1 MGEDLAVLHD
11 RRDGR
16 RHFLLASPA
25 IVLMVVLGILP
36 LLIVV
41 AYSFMAPGDY
51 GGVVPKFSLEAYV
64 SLLFQRD
71 IFDGTLT
78 FSPAYLEIY
87 LRTAVF
93 GASTTLICLLL
104 GFPTAYF
111 MATRPPNKRN
121 LWVLLLTIPFWS
133 NLLVRN
139 IAVMLIIRDEGLIN
153 TLLMSLGLI
162 HHPITML
169 YTNFAIVLGLVY
181 SFLPFM
187 VLPIYASLE
196 KFDFRLAEAGF
207 DLYANRF
214 QVLTRIIIPLAKPGI
229 VTGSILV
236 FVPAFGAYV
245 TPLLLG
251 GGSHLMIGNLIA
263 LQFGSSRNWPLGS
276 AFSIVLMVFV
286 LAALF
291 LQLRRSGQVQHG

>member
-1 MGEDLAVLHD
+1 MSGLSASSDKRAA
-11 RRDGR
+11 RRN
-16 RHFLLASPA
+16 LLLSAPSLV
-25 IVLMVVLGILP
+25 IMVVLGLLP
-36 LLIVV
+36 LMIVV

-51 GGVVPKFSLEAYV
+51 GGVQPKFSVEAYV

-71 IFDGTLT
+71 IFDDTLS

-87 LRTAVF
+87 LRTAIF
-93 GASTTLICLLL
+93 GAATTFACLLV

-111 MATRPPNKRN
+111 MATRPKESRN
-121 LWVLLLTIPFWS
+121 VWVLLLTIPFWS
-133 NLLVRN
+133 NLLVRT
-139 IAVMLIIRDEGLIN
+139 IAVMFLIRDEGLIN
-153 TLLMSLGLI
+153 TVLMDLGI
-162 HHPITML
+162 IDHPITML
-169 YTNFAIVLGLVY
+169 YTNFAILLGLVY

-207 DLYANRF
+207 DLYATRF
-214 QVLTRIIIPLAKPGI
+214 QVLTRIIVPIAKPGL

-236 FVPAFGAYV
+236 FVPSFGAYV

-286 LAALF
+286 MLALLF
-291 LQLRRSGQVQHG
+291 QARRSGQVNHG

>member
-1 MGEDLAVLHD
+1 MPDLTLS
-11 RRDGR
+11 RKKQDGR
-16 RHFLLASPA
+16 RYLLLASPA
-25 IVLMVVLGILP
+25 IVIMAILSLIPLM
-36 LLIVV
+36 IVV
-41 AYSFMAPGDY
+41 AYSFMTPGDY
-51 GGVVPKFSLEAYV
+51 GGVVPKFSIEAYV

-71 IFDGTLT
+71 IFDSTLT

-87 LRTAVF
+87 IRTAIF
-93 GASTTLICLLL
+93 GAATTAICVMI

-111 MATRPPNKRN
+111 MATRPPERRN

-133 NLLVRN
+133 NLLVRT
-139 IAVMLIIRDEGLIN
+139 IAVMFVIRDEGLVN
-153 TLLMSLGLI
+153 TLLMRFGVI
-162 HHPITML
+162 DHPITLL

-207 DLYANRF
+207 DLYATRF
-214 QVLTRIIIPLAKPGI
+214 KVLTQIIVPLARPGI

-251 GGSHLMIGNLIA
+251 GGSHLMIGDLIA

-276 AFSIVLMVFV
+276 AFSIVLMVIV
-286 LAALF
+286 MAALLF
-291 LQLRRSGQVQHG
+291 QIRRSGQVNHG

>member
-1 MGEDLAVLHD
+1 MTDLLSLRDKEDA
-11 RRDGR
+11 R
-16 RHFLLASPA
+16 RHFLLAAPA
-25 IVLMVVLGILP
+25 ITIMAIFGLIPLVV
-36 LLIVV
+36 VV
-41 AYSFMAPGDY
+41 AYSFMVPGDY
-51 GGVVPKFSLEAYV
+51 GGVVPKFSMEAYV

-71 IFDGTLT
+71 IFDDTLT
-78 FSPAYLEIY
+78 FSADYLVIY

-93 GASTTLICLLL
+93 GVVTTAICVLI

-111 MATRPPNKRN
+111 MATRPPESRN

-133 NLLVRN
+133 NLLVRTL
-139 IAVMLIIRDEGLIN
+139 AVMFIIRDEGLIN
-153 TLLMSLGLI
+153 TILMKFGI
-162 HHPITML
+162 IDHPVTLL
-169 YTNFAIVLGLVY
+169 YTNFAILLGLVY

-207 DLYANRF
+207 DLYASRL
-214 QVLTRIIIPLAKPGI
+214 QVLMRIIVPLAKPGI

-251 GGSHLMIGNLIA
+251 GGSHLMIGDLIA

-276 AFSIVLMVFV
+276 AFSIVLMLFV
-286 LAALF
+286 MLALLF
-291 LQLRRSGQVQHG
+291 QIRRSGQVNHG

>member
-1 MGEDLAVLHD
+1 MSELATLQEKQD
-11 RRDGR
+11 TR
-16 RHFLLASPA
+16 RHRLLALPA
-25 IVLMVVLGILP
+25 IVIMVILGLIPLM
-36 LLIVV
+36 IVV
-41 AYSFMAPGDY
+41 AYSFLKSGEY
-51 GGVVPKFSLEAYV
+51 GGVVPQFSLEAYV

-71 IFDGTLT
+71 MFDDTLT
-78 FSPAYLEIY
+78 FSSAYLEIY
-87 LRTAVF
+87 IRTAIF
-93 GASTTLICLLL
+93 GVVTTLICVLV

-111 MATRPPNKRN
+111 MATRPADKRN

-133 NLLVRN
+133 NLLVRT
-139 IAVMLIIRDEGLIN
+139 IAVMFIIRDEGLIN
-153 TLLMSLGLI
+153 TILLDLGI
-162 HHPITML
+162 INQPITL
-169 YTNFAIVLGLVY
+169 LFTNFAILLGLVY

-214 QVLTRIIIPLAKPGI
+214 QVLTQIIIPLAKPGI

-251 GGSHLMIGNLIA
+251 GGSHLMIGDLIA

-286 LAALF
+286 MLALL
-291 LQLRRSGQVQHG
+291 LQIRRSGQVNHG

>member
-1 MGEDLAVLHD
+1 MTDLIALQEKQDTRRHRLLAMPAILIMAVL
-11 RRDGR
+11 G
-16 RHFLLASPA
+16 LIP
-25 IVLMVVLGILP
+25 LM
-36 LLIVV
+36 IVV
-41 AYSFMAPGDY
+41 VYSFMAPGDY

-71 IFDGTLT
+71 MFDDTLT
-78 FSPAYLEIY
+78 FSGAYLEIY
-87 LRTAVF
+87 IRTAIF
-93 GASTTLICLLL
+93 GVVTTLICVLI

-111 MATRPPNKRN
+111 MATRPVEKRN
-121 LWVLLLTIPFWS
+121 IWVLLLTIPFWS
-133 NLLVRN
+133 NLLVRT
-139 IAVMLIIRDEGLIN
+139 IAVMFIIRDEGLIN
-153 TLLMSLGLI
+153 TILMDLGVI
-162 HHPITML
+162 DHPITLL
-169 YTNFAIVLGLVY
+169 YTNFAILLGLVY

-207 DLYANRF
+207 DLYASRR
-214 QVLTRIIIPLAKPGI
+214 QVLMHIIVPLAKPGI

-251 GGSHLMIGNLIA
+251 GGSHLMIGDLIA

-276 AFSIVLMVFV
+276 AFSIVLMLFV
-286 LAALF
+286 LLALLF
-291 LQLRRSGQVQHG
+291 QIRRSGQVNHG